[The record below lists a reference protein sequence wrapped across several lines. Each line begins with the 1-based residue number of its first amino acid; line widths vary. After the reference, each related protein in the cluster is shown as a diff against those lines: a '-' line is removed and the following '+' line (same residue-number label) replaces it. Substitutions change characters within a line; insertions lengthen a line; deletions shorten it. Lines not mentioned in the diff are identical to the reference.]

1 VVALDL
7 VTGAEMHL
15 KSGGIEQACATW
27 NPIVHPPDRNPG
39 AGGQLVLLLHPRPPW
54 TGDSQV

>member
-1 VVALDL
+1 MA
-7 VTGAEMHL
+7 GAEMHL

-27 NPIVHPPDRNPG
+27 DAIVRPPDRNPR
-39 AGGQLVLLLHPRPPW
+39 AGGQLVLLRRPRPPS

>member
-39 AGGQLVLLLHPRPPW
+39 AGGSSYCSATPAPMDR
-54 TGDSQV
+54 

>member
-1 VVALDL
+1 M
-7 VTGAEMHL
+7 TGAEMHL

-27 NPIVHPPDRNPG
+27 NPIVHPPDRDPR
-39 AGGQLVLLLHPRPPW
+39 AGGHLALLRRPQPPS